1 METAMER
8 TEMVMET
15 ARVTE
20 GKENT
25 KETIIEWEMEKADGG
40 MTMAEETETGLMDSN
55 AFVVTRAAAR
65 KLKRAELERKQKQ
78 EECGVQPTL

>member
-1 METAMER
+1 MKTAMER

-40 MTMAEETETGLMDSN
+40 MTVAEETETGPMDSN
-55 AFVVTRAAAR
+55 AFVVTREAKESR
-65 KLKRAELERKQKQ
+65 TG
-78 EECGVQPTL
+78 EESETRGVWSSTYLIAL